1 MNKIIS
7 KVFFAL
13 FTVLVVSCGSNGG
26 SNSTKNEITNAPM
39 KYTVS
44 VDKDFLFIVNGH
56 DYTHGASF
64 KVFECADN
72 GDKIYQ
78 NDFIV
83 EEGSSKTFT
92 AQAHVQKVKVY
103 VTMGNPLGKIGEEFG
118 GWLPLVYYLSPNE
131 SKQIS
136 IDNHVELHRSEP

>member
-1 MNKIIS
+1 MNKKLS

-13 FTVLVVSCGSNGG
+13 FTVLVVSCGSNGA
-26 SNSTKNEITNAPM
+26 SNSTKDEITNTPM

-44 VDKDFLFIVNGH
+44 VDKDFLFIVNGR

-64 KVFECADN
+64 KVFECAEN

-92 AQAHVQKVKVY
+92 AKANVQKVKVY
-103 VTMGNPLGKIGEEFG
+103 VTMGNPLGKIGEEFC

-131 SKQIS
+131 SKHIS
-136 IDNHVELHRSEP
+136 IDNYVELHRSEP

>member
-1 MNKIIS
+1 MNRIIF
-7 KVFFAL
+7 KCFFILTSLLA
-13 FTVLVVSCGSNGG
+13 TSCGSNNG
-26 SNSTKNEITNAPM
+26 SNNAKDEITNAQM

-78 NDFIV
+78 NDFVV

-136 IDNHVELHRSEP
+136 IDNNVELHRSEP